1 MDLKTIHFYFFLIDE
16 REAGFKT
23 DNEFLLTRLET
34 EEP

>member
-1 MDLKTIHFYFFLIDE
+1 MDPVTMNLISFLIDE

>member
-1 MDLKTIHFYFFLIDE
+1 MDPMTIHFFLIDE

>member
-1 MDLKTIHFYFFLIDE
+1 MTIHFFLIDE
-16 REAGFKT
+16 REAGFNT